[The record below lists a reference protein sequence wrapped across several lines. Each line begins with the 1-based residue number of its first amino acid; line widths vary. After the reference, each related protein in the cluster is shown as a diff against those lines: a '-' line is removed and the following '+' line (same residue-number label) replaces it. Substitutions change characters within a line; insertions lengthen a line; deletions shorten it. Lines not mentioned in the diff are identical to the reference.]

1 MILLFKDVLLI
12 VSFPFSFL
20 SIIYPPPLLCKPFSP
35 PFFFYIPSSIMIIKS
50 LYCMVKRWGPS
61 AASQL
66 VEQNKER
73 NVSFFLHIYILFFL
87 SFFRVNSFPTN
98 NNFSSPVRQYT
109 KERCASPH
117 TLSLFFFFFFL
128 VLLNKLTIFFSKNAN
143 NGSQHLRDTL
153 PFFSSLFFI
162 FISFFRYTL
171 SVSFLD
177 VLVNM
182 T

>member
-117 TLSLFFFFFFL
+117 TLSL
-128 VLLNKLTIFFSKNAN
+128 LLLLLLSRLAEQAN
-143 NGSQHLRDTL
+143 N
-153 PFFSSLFFI
+153 FF
-162 FISFFRYTL
+162 
-171 SVSFLD
+171 
-177 VLVNM
+177 
-182 T
+182 